1 MEVEKVKRQA
11 NWTMEEC
18 LFLVTAVK
26 EGFAVVKGK
35 FGPCLTSKMKKD
47 RWETI
52 SRDLSAQFGSNRTS
66 EQTEKKWSNLMAKAK
81 PLISEYRRESQRTG
95 MVSILPNF
103 IYFVVYRLMIS
114 RIQLWFTFTASG
126 APDNPI
132 KFYNSMSSF
141 ERSIT
146 LNLLPC
152 C

>member
-1 MEVEKVKRQA
+1 
-11 NWTMEEC
+11 
-18 LFLVTAVK
+18 
-26 EGFAVVKGK
+26 
-35 FGPCLTSKMKKD
+35 
-47 RWETI
+47 
-52 SRDLSAQFGSNRTS
+52 
-66 EQTEKKWSNLMAKAK
+66 MAKAK